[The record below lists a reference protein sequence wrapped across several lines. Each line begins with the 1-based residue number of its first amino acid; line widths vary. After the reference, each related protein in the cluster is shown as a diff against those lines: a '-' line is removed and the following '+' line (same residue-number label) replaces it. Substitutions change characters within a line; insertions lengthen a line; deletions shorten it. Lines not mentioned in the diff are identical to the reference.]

1 MRHLGGQSAVV
12 MAGTA
17 FTFLVGLP
25 FQVYLARSLGTAGLG
40 FAGIAE
46 ALVSTA
52 AGVMSF
58 GLAPLALRYI
68 PEYRISGSGDA
79 IRLLVTVGLGVL
91 GGLGILGAVLIR
103 PLAFGLPAV
112 AGVPSESAAALDIMG
127 WLLPTTMIVFFLAQA
142 LRGFEEIR
150 IVVLSTSILA
160 LSAKVMIT
168 FTLFMTSG
176 ASVHNYALAMVLSQM
191 LAAIPMIWALRRLIC
206 SLPAR
211 GSVAPIDWRAWL
223 SYAGANYANGLLS
236 ALVGNLDRVV
246 IGALLGPAA
255 VGVLMVVRQLA
266 QVPQVFH
273 QVVLTVVSPVF
284 ARLNAAGDHEG
295 LAHQLHLANDWVLRM
310 AAGLILT
317 LTLVS
322 GPMLALYG
330 EEFSAQGS
338 TLMVCLMLAVAVNL
352 GAGPVG
358 ILLNMTGYHA
368 ALLQIT
374 LLTGLLTFAS
384 YFLLIPTLGLA
395 GAGVAILLAN
405 LANNGAAIWLVQ
417 RRLGI
422 GWYDP
427 RFRSWIAPIVGSG
440 AMLLVLRPFL
450 ADLDGLFAQA
460 VALACVTVLTYIVF
474 FGINWII
481 GLHEDD
487 RELLRAMRQ
496 HIVKI
501 SRLGGLPK

>member
-1 MRHLGGQSAVV
+1 MRHLGGQSVVV
-12 MAGTA
+12 MGGTA

-79 IRLLVTVGLGVL
+79 IRLLVTVGFGVL
-91 GGLGILGAVLIR
+91 GGVGFLGAVLIR
-103 PLAFGLPAV
+103 PLAFALPAV
-112 AGVPSESAAALDIMG
+112 AGVPSELAAVLDIMG

-150 IVVLSTSILA
+150 IVVFSTSILA

-176 ASVHNYALAMVLSQM
+176 ASVRNYALAMVLSQM
-191 LAAIPMIWALRRLIC
+191 LAAIPMIWALRRLIS
-206 SLPAR
+206 SLPAQ

-223 SYAGANYANGLLS
+223 SYAGANYASGLLS
-236 ALVGNLDRVV
+236 VLVGNLDRVV

-266 QVPQVFH
+266 QIPQVFQ

-284 ARLNAAGDHEG
+284 ARLNAAGDHDG
-295 LAHQLHLANDWVLRM
+295 LEHQLHLANDWVFRM

-317 LTLVS
+317 LALVS
-322 GPMLALYG
+322 GPILDLYG
-330 EEFSAQGS
+330 KEFSAQGS
-338 TLMVCLMLAVAVNL
+338 TLMVLLMLAVVVNL
-352 GAGPVG
+352 GAGPIG

-368 ALLQIT
+368 ALLKIT

-384 YFLLIPTLGLA
+384 YFLLVPTLGLA
-395 GAGVAILLAN
+395 GAGLAFLVAN
-405 LANNGAAIWLVQ
+405 VVNNGAAVWLV
-417 RRLGI
+417 RSRLGI

-427 RFRSWIAPIVGSG
+427 RFRGWVAPIIGSG
-440 AMLLVLRPFL
+440 AMLLVLRPL
-450 ADLDGLFAQA
+450 LLDLEGLIAQA
-460 VALACVTVLTYIVF
+460 AALAGVIALTYIVF
-474 FGINWII
+474 FGINWTI

-487 RELLRAMRQ
+487 RELLRAMSQ
-496 HIVKI
+496 HIAKI
-501 SRLGGLPK
+501 SRLDRLPK